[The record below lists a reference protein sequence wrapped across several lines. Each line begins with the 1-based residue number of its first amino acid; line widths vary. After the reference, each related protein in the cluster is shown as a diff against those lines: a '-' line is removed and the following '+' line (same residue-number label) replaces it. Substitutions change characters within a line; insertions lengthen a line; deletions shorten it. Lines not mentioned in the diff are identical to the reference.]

1 MSVMVRVQWS
11 LLRIYFSD
19 FFVGPKV
26 EDISLDDPD
35 STSMNDLKIL
45 IHEKF
50 GVPVEAQKVIFK
62 GQFVVYK
69 AALLHVP
76 PSVRCG

>member
-1 MSVMVRVQWS
+1 MTFNF
-11 LLRIYFSD
+11 L
-19 FFVGPKV
+19 GPKV

-35 STSMNDLKIL
+35 STSINDLKIL

-62 GQFVVYK
+62 GQCVV
-69 AALLHVP
+69 
-76 PSVRCG
+76 

>member
-1 MSVMVRVQWS
+1 MT
-11 LLRIYFSD
+11 

-35 STSMNDLKIL
+35 STSINDLKIL